1 MESNSK
7 LLENKVVVVTGAGR
21 GIGKAIS
28 ERFISEGAIVYG
40 IDLIEG
46 SMDELAKYDQ
56 FHSHYLDITDQ
67 RAIREFFVC
76 LQKEQGH
83 LDVLVNNAGIMKD
96 AYLPMISDDV
106 IQRTFEVNVFAIIHL
121 MKYAVKL
128 MRKQHAGSIIN
139 AASIMGVGGN
149 SGQIVYSATKGAV
162 IAMTKSAAKELALE
176 NIRVNAVAPGVVE
189 TDMIKSVPDDQLQA
203 LLSKIG
209 LHRLATANDIAD
221 VYLFLASDLSRY
233 VSGQVV
239 GVDGMMIN

>member
-7 LLENKVVVVTGAGR
+7 LLENKVVVITGAGR
-21 GIGKAIS
+21 GIGRAIT
-28 ERFISEGAIVYG
+28 ERFLSEGAIVYG
-40 IDLIEG
+40 VDLIEG
-46 SMDELAKYDQ
+46 SMYELAKHDQ
-56 FHSHYLDITDQ
+56 LHPHYLDI
-67 RAIREFFVC
+67 I
-76 LQKEQGH
+76 
-83 LDVLVNNAGIMKD
+83 
-96 AYLPMISDDV
+96 Y
-106 IQRTFEVNVFAIIHL
+106 L

>member
-1 MESNSK
+1 MEFNSK
-7 LLENKVVVVTGAGR
+7 LLENKVVVITGAGR

-28 ERFISEGAIVYG
+28 ERFLFEGAIVYG
-40 IDLIEG
+40 IDLLEG
-46 SMDELAKYDQ
+46 SMNELAKHTQ
-56 FHSHYLDITDQ
+56 FHPFCLDITDQ
-67 RAIREFFVC
+67 KAIRDFFVC
-76 LQKEQGH
+76 LQREQGH

-96 AYLPMISDDV
+96 AYLPMISDEV

-128 MRKQHAGSIIN
+128 MRKHKAGSIIN

-162 IAMTKSAAKELALE
+162 IAMTKSAAKELAAE

-189 TDMIKSVPDDQLQA
+189 TDMIKSVPDDQLQT

-209 LHRLATANDIAD
+209 LRRLATASDIAD

-233 VSGQVV
+233 VSGQII

>member
-1 MESNSK
+1 MESKSK
-7 LLENKVVVVTGAGR
+7 LLNQRVAIVTGAGR

-28 ERFISEGAIVYG
+28 ERFLAEGAIVYG
-40 IDLIEG
+40 IDLQEG
-46 SMDELAKYDQ
+46 SMDELMANPMFHAAYFDISDQ
-56 FHSHYLDITDQ
+56 K
-67 RAIREFFVC
+67 AIREFFIR
-76 LQKEQGH
+76 LQKEYGR

-96 AYLPMISDDV
+96 AYLPMITDEV
-106 IQRTFEVNVFAIIHL
+106 MEKTFAVNVFAIIHL
-121 MKYAVKL
+121 MKYAVKF
-128 MRKQHAGSIIN
+128 MRKQKSGSIIN

-162 IAMTKSAAKELALE
+162 IAMTKSAAKELAAE

-189 TDMIKSVPDDQLQA
+189 TDMIKSVPDDQLQI

-209 LHRLATANDIAD
+209 LRRLATAGDIAD

-233 VSGQVV
+233 VSGQVL